1 MKLYHFVDLRS
12 DDDCKRMTFLSAPSS
27 PTYDGSQPQ
36 YKFKVL
42 RGGIFSKNK
51 SYGTIKLK
59 HFCDVVTAW
68 FGPNLRGIVATL

>member
-1 MKLYHFVDLRS
+1 
-12 DDDCKRMTFLSAPSS
+12 MTFLSAPSS
-27 PTYDGSQPQ
+27 PTDDGSQLQ

-59 HFCDVVTAW
+59 HFCDVATAW
-68 FGPNLRGIVATL
+68 FGLNLRGRFATL